1 MQNCFNMIKIKA
13 VGDLM
18 PGGILSGSD
27 SVFVTDN
34 VRDYLR
40 DADIRVGTLECSIG
54 NKPTF
59 CKKKLQHSS
68 AFVYAKEEDL
78 ERIKYLGFDA
88 VSLANNHFFDLGE
101 DGAIHTIELLN
112 QLGIKYFGAGKT
124 LEEAQAPLVYDI
136 NGESVAFLGFCDTHL
151 KHMQF
156 ATSSTSGVNPMEKNH
171 VIKSIQ
177 NAKKQ
182 YNYVVVLVH
191 WGKEH
196 TWWSRPHVVR
206 MARVM
211 RKAGALLVLG
221 DHPHRIQSLQKNRIC
236 PVAFSLGNFLFP
248 DRMINTPY
256 VTYYPEN
263 DIDVFH
269 LPRVYGFERVSEPS
283 IKSWPNI
290 SNIGMVI
297 EARCENDRIMADYQ
311 LTQITRK
318 GLIDFYRDSNV
329 IKKKLSFFSFWIGL
343 PFYSPFIYISDILV
357 CYIKKGRDLSL
368 RCVKRLYLRLEQ

>member
-1 MQNCFNMIKIKA
+1 MIKIKA

-18 PGGILSGSD
+18 PGGILSGTDSD
-27 SVFVTDN
+27 FVTER
-34 VRDYLR
+34 VRNYLA

-59 CKKKLQHSS
+59 CEKKRQHSS

-78 ERIKYLGFDA
+78 KRIKYLGFDA

-101 DGAIHTIELLN
+101 NGAIHTMELLE
-112 QLGIKYFGAGKT
+112 QLGIKFFGAGKT
-124 LEEAQAPLVYDI
+124 LAEAEAPLVYEV
-136 NGESVAFLGFCDTHL
+136 NGETVAFLGFCDMHL

-156 ATSSTSGVNPMEKNH
+156 ATNNSAGVNPMEKNH
-171 VIKSIQ
+171 VIKTINS
-177 NAKKQ
+177 AKKQ

-196 TWWSRPHVVR
+196 TWWPRPHVVR
-206 MARVM
+206 MAKVM
-211 RKAGALLVLG
+211 IKAGASLILG
-221 DHPHRIQSLQKNRIC
+221 DHPHRIQPMLINKKS

-256 VTYYPEN
+256 VTYYPED
-263 DIDVFH
+263 DIDVFK

-283 IKSWPNI
+283 IKSWPDI
-290 SNIGMVI
+290 SNIGMVV
-297 EARCENDRIMADYQ
+297 EAICDNNRVMVDYK

-318 GLIDFYRDSNV
+318 GLVDFYRDYSV
-329 IKKKLSFFSFWIGL
+329 IKKQLSRFSFLIRL
-343 PFYSPFIYISDILV
+343 PFYSSVIAFFEFVTHITKRGYAFV
-357 CYIKKGRDLSL
+357 L
-368 RCVKRLYLRLEQ
+368 RCLNKVRSIVVHG